1 MKHVLTAIILLIG
14 ISTYGQIKIEG
25 VVKDSIGNP
34 LELAN
39 VIAINQETNKL
50 DSYGITND
58 QGRYKLS
65 LEKNTS
71 YKVQVS
77 YIGMKT
83 AEVTV
88 ETKEESVTRDF
99 VLENDNTLDEVELI
113 YEMPVTVKGDT
124 LIYNADSF
132 NTGTERK
139 LEDVLKNLP
148 GVEIN
153 ADGQVEVEGKVVNKV
168 MVEGKDF
175 FDGDSKLA
183 TKNIPANAV
192 DKVQVLKNYAEVG
205 QLSGVQNNQD
215 NIALNIKLKEGK
227 DNFWFGNVT
236 GGGGVSAADQ
246 ALYLAQAK
254 LFYYSKKMSVN
265 VITDANNLGEIA
277 FSRRDYF
284 NFGGG
289 FNRAPS
295 QNNGTNISLG
305 NNGLGFLNLQNDRA
319 KEINSRFGA
328 ANFSYSPND
337 KLDITG
343 FAIYTGNKIELQ
355 ENNSIVYTDPELD
368 IPDEQT
374 ESRTTQRS
382 DLGAIKLATTYKK
395 NANNQLDYEI
405 LGRMS
410 QETQEQKFFSSV
422 LGNTNQNENINP
434 FSINQRFNYYYTLD
448 DTNIFAFEA
457 QHLWSDEDPFYNALI
472 EDKDSYENAGN
483 FLGLDPNQVNYV
495 VNQERRVKTNQIDAK
510 VDYWNI
516 LNDKSNINFT
526 LGTIYSNQKFNSRIF
541 QTLDNG
547 SEFNNQPNNNSPE
560 NDIDYTFSDVYLGV
574 HYRVKLGIFTLTP
587 GFTAH
592 TYSARNNQFGVSFTD
607 NFVRLLPD
615 FNARIQLKKSEQITF
630 DYRMVTQF
638 TDVNQL
644 AEGLV
649 LNNYNAFFTGNQ
661 ELESALAHNLSL
673 NYFSFNM
680 FNYTNVFARISYTK
694 NIDRIRTASTFQE
707 NSVVRVSSPFNS
719 NFADETFNAFG
730 RFQRSFGKLR
740 ASANASFTYGK
751 FNQFIST
758 SNDPDNLT
766 RSVNE
771 SFTQN
776 YGLELRSNFKEAPNF
791 EIGYDYRIQNNDQ
804 GSQTTRFYT
813 GTPRA
818 EIDILLWKS
827 LTLRSEYQYT
837 SLSDPDRTLNSF
849 DFWDASLAYR
859 KDPDANW
866 EFELKATNLLNTQS
880 QANTNAGGLSVSA
893 TEYFIQ
899 PRFVTFRVIYNL

>member
-1 MKHVLTAIILLIG
+1 MKHVLTAVILLIG

-83 AEVTV
+83 AEVAV
-88 ETKEESVTRDF
+88 ATKEESVTRDF
-99 VLENDNTLDEVELI
+99 VLESDNTLDEVELI

-422 LGNTNQNENINP
+422 LGNTNQNEDINP
-434 FSINQRFNYYYTLD
+434 FSINQRFNYYYTLN

-649 LNNYNAFFTGNQ
+649 LNNYNAFFSGNQ
-661 ELESALAHNLSL
+661 QLESALAHNLSL